1 MGIKN
6 LFRKQ
11 LSAVIEW
18 KNQDPNKI
26 FYRYNSASDEIK
38 NASKLIV
45 APGQGC
51 IVVYEGKVENILISE
66 GTYMLETDNHPFVT
80 TLLKLRQ
87 NFESEHKMRFYFFRT
102 AEIVNQKWGT
112 ATPVKYK
119 DSIYNFPI
127 ELGAYGNYSVKLV
140 DAEKVFTNI
149 VGSQDSFSTDDLRQ
163 IIISR
168 TTTELASYLAKAK
181 YSYQEID
188 AHLSEI
194 SIGLKEVLSS
204 VFENIGFE
212 VTDFRLEA
220 TSFNDETL
228 DRINKIAN
236 ITSETLAAKEAD
248 LSYLELEKL
257 RALRDVAKNEGGLAG
272 AGLQIGAGLELSKS
286 LVSNSDNLATP
297 SSATNN
303 MDDAVNQLKQLKSLL
318 DDNILTREE
327 FELKKKEILDRI

>member
-1 MGIKN
+1 MGIKS
-6 LFRKQ
+6 LFRRQ
-11 LSAVIEW
+11 LSSVIEW
-18 KNQDPNKI
+18 KNQDSDKL
-26 FYRYNSASDEIK
+26 FYRYNSASNEIK
-38 NASKLIV
+38 NASKLII

-51 IVVYEGKVENILISE
+51 IIVYEGKIESVLIAE

-127 ELGAYGNYSVKLV
+127 ELGAYGNYSAKLI

-149 VGSQDSFSTDDLRQ
+149 VGSKDSFSTDDLRQ

-168 TTTELASYLAKAK
+168 ATTELSSYLAKAK

-204 VFENIGFE
+204 VFENIGLT

-228 DRINKIAN
+228 DRINKIAD
-236 ITSETLAAKEAD
+236 ITSESLAAKEAD
-248 LSYLELEKL
+248 MSYVELEKL
-257 RALRDVAKNEGGLAG
+257 RALRDAARNEGGLAG

-286 LVSNSDNLATP
+286 LISNNENSATL
-297 SSATNN
+297 SSAGNN

-318 DDNILTREE
+318 DDNIITQEE
-327 FELKKKEILDRI
+327 FELKKKEILGRI